1 MITQKSTG
9 SHLLVPVCFIDNV
22 QQDERLQ
29 YCPTNHS
36 NPNTLKQ
43 PIVNLVSNITKSLN
57 LVP

>member
-1 MITQKSTG
+1 MIEKSTD

-29 YCPTNHS
+29 HCPTDHS

-43 PIVNLVSNITKSLN
+43 QFP
-57 LVP
+57 